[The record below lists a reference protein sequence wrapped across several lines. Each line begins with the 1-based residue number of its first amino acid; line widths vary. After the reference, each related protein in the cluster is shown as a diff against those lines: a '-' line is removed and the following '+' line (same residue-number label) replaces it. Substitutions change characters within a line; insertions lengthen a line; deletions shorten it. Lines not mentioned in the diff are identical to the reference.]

1 MLSPTR
7 LLSGAI
13 FLVGAAGCSA
23 QPASGPQSPKGT
35 FSLLISAKQ
44 SVLKPGDPIP
54 MQLTFTNVSNTE
66 ITTDSRSQVKFELVV
81 RNSKGSLQLPRD
93 VSKKPLRE
101 WEIVIE
107 RRGGPVRFL
116 SPGEAVTI
124 DFEMD
129 KRFRYTL
136 TEPDEYTVQA
146 QRYDDRDKVTVK
158 SNIVIVTITK

>member
-1 MLSPTR
+1 MLTR

-13 FLVGAAGCSA
+13 FLLGAAGCGA
-23 QPASGPQSPKGT
+23 QPASGRQSPKGT
-35 FSLLISAKQ
+35 FSLLISTKQ
-44 SVLKPGDPIP
+44 SVLKPGDTIP
-54 MQLTFTNVSNTE
+54 MQLTLSNVSNTE
-66 ITTDSRSQVKFELVV
+66 ITTDSRSQVNFELVV
-81 RNSKGSLQLPRD
+81 RSSKGNMQPPRD
-93 VSKKPLRE
+93 ESKKALRE
-101 WEIVIE
+101 GEIVIE

-136 TEPDEYTVQA
+136 TEPDEYTIQA

-158 SNIVIVTITK
+158 SNIISVTITK

>member
-1 MLSPTR
+1 MLSLTR
-7 LLSGAI
+7 LLYGAI
-13 FLVGAAGCSA
+13 FLLGAAGCGA
-23 QPASGPQSPKGT
+23 QPASGPQSPKGR

-44 SVLKPGDPIP
+44 SAQKPGEPMP
-54 MQLTFTNVSNTE
+54 MQLTFTNVSNAE
-66 ITTDSRSQVKFELVV
+66 ITTDWRSQVNFELVV
-81 RNSKGSLQLPRD
+81 RNSKGTVQLPSD
-93 VSKKPLRE
+93 ESKKPLRDG
-101 WEIVIE
+101 EIVIE

-136 TEPDEYTVQA
+136 TEADKYTVQA

-158 SNIVIVTITK
+158 SNIVSVTITK